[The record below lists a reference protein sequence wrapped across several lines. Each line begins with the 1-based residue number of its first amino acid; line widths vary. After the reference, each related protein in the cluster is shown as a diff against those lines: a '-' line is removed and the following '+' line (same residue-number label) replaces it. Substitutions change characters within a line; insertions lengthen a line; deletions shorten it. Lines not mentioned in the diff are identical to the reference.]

1 MNALHDTIHIVEEYL
16 KADAFAGV
24 SREHLRM
31 QDLEAAYQQ
40 SILALNNVFYS
51 RNRVNCFDPQNY
63 RRQGVACPSI
73 HSAADRKPVGGLAV
87 G

>member
-24 SREHLRM
+24 SREHLRL

-51 RNRVNCFDPQNY
+51 RNRVNCFAPKIQTARN
-63 RRQGVACPSI
+63 RLSFHPFS
-73 HSAADRKPVGGLAV
+73 S
-87 G
+87 